1 MNFANQ
7 HLNDIVH
14 DLGSGFD
21 VSKYDEPT
29 ISVNSVK
36 DQLEYFIIDRDLVT
50 SSNDITVPMWVQ
62 LIKIMWK
69 DPLFSNECLNQVSL
83 VSCRVF
89 FANSDGLELKLLG
102 KYIVNQIIDTFRET
116 IQDLINDIIDNA
128 SEEFKREMVGAYPV
142 ESSLTLS
149 SQQAGV

>member
-1 MNFANQ
+1 MNFVNQ
-7 HLNDIVH
+7 HLNDIVS
-14 DLGSGFD
+14 GIGEGFD
-21 VSKYDEPT
+21 ISKYDEPT

-50 SSNDITVPMWVQ
+50 STNDITMSMWIQ

-69 DPLFSNECLNQVSL
+69 DPLFSSECLNQVSL

-102 KYIVNQIIDTFRET
+102 KYIATQIIDTFKET
-116 IQDLINDIIDNA
+116 IQDMINDVIDNA
-128 SEEFKREMVGAYPV
+128 SEEFKRELVGAYPS

-149 SQQAGV
+149 SQQTGV